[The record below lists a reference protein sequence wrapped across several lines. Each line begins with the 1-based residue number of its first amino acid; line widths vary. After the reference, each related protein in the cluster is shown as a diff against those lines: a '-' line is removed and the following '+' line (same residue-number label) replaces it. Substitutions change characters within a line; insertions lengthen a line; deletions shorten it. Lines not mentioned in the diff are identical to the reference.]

1 MCPTLFCARLRKE
14 VEEIWLSQVLFAV
27 SSALIYRGALGKL
40 WRGRIKSAKSAFVVY
55 VRPDFFSAKL
65 PRAAALT
72 AAALTAAALIRSVA
86 TSQLVPRFNF
96 CDIPLSL

>member
-1 MCPTLFCARLRKE
+1 MMCPTLFCARLRKE

-72 AAALTAAALIRSVA
+72 AAALIRSVA